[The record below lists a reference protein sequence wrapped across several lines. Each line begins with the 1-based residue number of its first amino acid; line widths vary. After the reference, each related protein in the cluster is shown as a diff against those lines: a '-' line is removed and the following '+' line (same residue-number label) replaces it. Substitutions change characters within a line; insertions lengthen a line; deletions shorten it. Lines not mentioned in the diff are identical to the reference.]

1 MMSTTIKLLVLCFV
15 FFVNGCSDTSTAS
28 SNVKYQI
35 GPYKFDIPLK
45 YHFKDF
51 IKFGRDWPSAPK
63 KRKKLDVLEITALLP
78 DLVPYTEENKGE
90 FDQLGWGNKI
100 RISVNRSTYDGE
112 KRFRRRVSLTKAIN
126 NQNDLI
132 DENAL
137 YSSISNTE
145 IWLLTDAPFTKISCS
160 KEKSAPY
167 PYCNVLTNYKTIE
180 IEYSFSRD
188 YLPDW
193 KKIDLSVKRL
203 IESFEEKIKGE

>member
-1 MMSTTIKLLVLCFV
+1 MMSTTIKFLVLCFA
-15 FFVNGCSDTSTAS
+15 FLVNGCNDTNPGS

-51 IKFGRDWPSAPK
+51 IKSGRDWPSPPK

-78 DLVPYTEENKGE
+78 DLIPYSEENKGK
-90 FDQLGWGNKI
+90 FDQPGWGDKI
-100 RISVNRSTYDGE
+100 RISVNRSIYDGE
-112 KRFRRRVSLTKAIN
+112 KRFRRTASLMKLIN
-126 NQNDLI
+126 NQNDII

-137 YSSISNTE
+137 YYSISHTE
-145 IWLLTDAPFTKISCS
+145 IWLLTDDPFTEISCK
-160 KEKSAPY
+160 KEESSPY
-167 PYCNVLTNYKTIE
+167 PYCNILTNYKTIE

-193 KKIDLSVKRL
+193 KKINLSVKRL
-203 IESFEEKIKGE
+203 IESFENIKGE